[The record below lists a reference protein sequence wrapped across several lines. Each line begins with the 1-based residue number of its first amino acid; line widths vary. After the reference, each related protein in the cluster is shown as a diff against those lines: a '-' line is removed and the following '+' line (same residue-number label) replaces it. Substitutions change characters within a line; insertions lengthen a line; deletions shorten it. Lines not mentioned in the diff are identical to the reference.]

1 MNRKENYKGRRLYRN
16 ITFHLKRY
24 AMSNINNETLLENL
38 YEEAL
43 DDLKDSGLSI
53 GAARRVAEKLAKQRF
68 ENHSESVIDKSIPP
82 DAFD

>member
-1 MNRKENYKGRRLYRN
+1 MC
-16 ITFHLKRY
+16 
-24 AMSNINNETLLENL
+24 NINNETLLENL

-53 GAARRVAEKLAKQRF
+53 GATRRVAEKLARQKF
-68 ENHSESVIDKSIPP
+68 EKYSEIIHEDLPP